1 MASFIGGFIALG
13 LSEGSVQ
20 ALFWAFIA
28 HSLYSRKECDECLLS
43 TSSAPVAGHRE
54 ILAERGG
61 RFFFNSVERQIRTV
75 HSANDVVT
83 EMLRPRFLSVILLPC
98 SHLVH
103 ILFEI
108 DISASLSC
116 E

>member
-13 LSEGSVQ
+13 LSEGSVP

-61 RFFFNSVERQIRTV
+61 RFFFFIVSSVKYEPFTRPM
-75 HSANDVVT
+75 
-83 EMLRPRFLSVILLPC
+83 ML
-98 SHLVH
+98 
-103 ILFEI
+103 
-108 DISASLSC
+108 
-116 E
+116 